1 MIRNAKA
8 YLELIRI
15 PGVFTAHADIVA
27 GAFIAGAGVRQL
39 PDLIVLLIASSCFFS
54 AGMALNDYFDC
65 DIDRLERP
73 SRPIPSG
80 RVAEGAALFLGMALL
95 ATGIISCYFVSGISF
110 TIALLLT
117 LAIVSYDGR
126 LKNVAWAGPVNMGFC
141 RYLNL
146 LLGMSILPLNYS
158 IMLIP
163 LLLWL
168 YIFGITV
175 LSSNEVK
182 GRDPIS
188 VGVCLSCIAGV
199 AVLYWLF
206 IEMDIIQRYT
216 GIYFCL
222 IWMGIALI
230 QPLRLLFKPTPAD
243 YQKAVKWLL
252 LFLVILDGAIV
263 AGVRSE
269 VAAIFVCL
277 FIFPGGYIAKRFYV
291 T

>member
-1 MIRNAKA
+1 MRNAKA
-8 YLELIRI
+8 FLELIRI

-39 PDLIVLLIASSCFFS
+39 PDLIALLIASSCFFS
-54 AGMALNDYFDC
+54 AGMALNDYFDR
-65 DIDRLERP
+65 DIDKLERP

-80 RVAEGAALFLGMALL
+80 RIAEGAALFLGAALL
-95 ATGIISCYFVSGISF
+95 AAGIILCYFVNSISF
-110 TIALLLT
+110 TIALLLA
-117 LAIVSYDGR
+117 LAIVSYDGG
-126 LKNVAWAGPVNMGFC
+126 LKNVTWAGPINMGFC

-146 LLGMSILPLNYS
+146 LLGMSIMPLSYPM
-158 IMLIP
+158 MLIP
-163 LLLWL
+163 LLPWL

-188 VGVCLSCIAGV
+188 VGICLSCIAGV
-199 AVLYWLF
+199 VVLYRLF
-206 IEMDIIQRYT
+206 GEMDIIQRYSGT
-216 GIYFCL
+216 YFCL

-230 QPLRLLFKPTPAD
+230 HPLRLLFKPTPTD

-252 LFLVILDGAIV
+252 LSLVILDGAIV

-277 FIFPGGYIAKRFYV
+277 FIFPGGYIAKRFYL